1 MNLSA
6 LSIKNPVFA
15 WMLMFALL
23 FFGALSYRQMG
34 ISQNPDVDFPYVNVG
49 VDYVGAAPEVME
61 KDVVDPIEGVL
72 VSVEGIKK
80 ISSSARTGSANIS
93 VEFEL
98 DKDIDVAVQEVQTA
112 VARARRNLPDDVEPP
127 IVTKSNPEDRPIMWL
142 AVRSSEI
149 SRQELMHLVK
159 TRIADQFTT
168 LSGVSEVTL
177 GGYIEPALNVKVS
190 SEKLQEYALT
200 AGDIVNTIRTEH
212 VELPAGRVETA
223 EVEKVLRMQGEAMN
237 VEEFREIQIKKRG
250 GGANYVP
257 LKLSEVADIDE
268 GLEEVRRI
276 SRVMGS
282 NSVGLG
288 IRKQRG
294 ANTVEVGNLVKSK
307 AEIVREML
315 PEGVELSVNFDST
328 PYIEDSV
335 DELIFTLI
343 LAALLTAFVC
353 WTFLGN
359 LSSTLNI
366 VLAIPTSIVGTFII
380 INAMGFTLNSFTLL
394 GLTLAIGIVVDDAII
409 VLENIMRHREMGKG
423 KKEAALDGSKEILFA
438 VLATTAALVA
448 IFLPVT
454 FMQGIIG
461 KFFFE
466 FAATICVAVSLS
478 SVEALTLTPMRCS
491 KFLGTKNRTTKLGFL
506 FDKTLDMAKAFYEKL
521 LIKALNNRIKIVVI
535 SVIIFAVSLILI
547 TKIQKE
553 FAPSQDES
561 RLFIQYQTPI
571 ESSMQFTDKKMQV
584 IEDIIMAKDYTLRYF
599 VAIGGFGG
607 GQSNVAFMFLTLKD
621 LKDRPINPETNKYFT
636 QDQIAKD
643 IRESLK
649 DIKEVRTFVRASSS
663 SVIGGG
669 RGFQVEFSVRGPEW
683 AKLLSY
689 SEQIENKMRDSE
701 VFNDVNRGRVEAAPE
716 LWIRPDRLKAKELGV
731 SVSDIAETVR
741 VLYGGFPAAL
751 YSKGGQRYDVRVQ
764 LQDSER
770 DNLDSLSQLYVRNNR
785 GELVN
790 LSKVTQV
797 EEKYSTPT
805 ITREDRVRSIG
816 VSANPGEGYSQVQA
830 LQEAERIAGEILPK
844 GYYIVTSGATQ
855 TMQESFQS
863 LLITMILGIIVA
875 YMVLGSQFNSFL
887 DPFIVLLALP
897 FALSGALVALYISG
911 QTLNVYSMIGMI
923 LLMGIVKKNSILLV
937 EFTNQALQRG
947 NNVREALLEAC
958 PLRLRPILMTSFA
971 TIAAAIPAAVN
982 AGPGAETRIPMAYV
996 IIGGMFISTLFTL
1009 FVVPCVYSLASRF
1022 KSLEK

>member
-212 VELPAGRVETA
+212 VELPAGRVETS
-223 EVEKVLRMQGEAMN
+223 EVEKVLRMQGEAMS
-237 VEEFREIQIKKRG
+237 VEEFRDIQIKKRG

-257 LKLSEVADIDE
+257 LKLSEVAEIDE

-335 DELIFTLI
+335 DELLFTLI

-506 FDKTLDMAKAFYEKL
+506 FDKTLDVAKAFYEKL
-521 LIKALNNRIKIVVI
+521 LIKALNNRIKIIFV
-535 SVIIFAVSLILI
+535 SVIIFALSLILI

-621 LKDRPINPETNKYFT
+621 LKDRPINPETNKRFT
-636 QDQIAKD
+636 QDEIAKD

-683 AKLLSY
+683 AKLLKF
-689 SEQIENKMRDSE
+689 SEQIENNMRDSE

-716 LWIRPDRLKAKELGV
+716 LWITPNRIKAKELGV

-770 DNLDSLSQLYVRNNR
+770 DNLNSLSKLYVRNNR
-785 GELVN
+785 GELIN

-830 LQEAERIAGEILPK
+830 LQEAEKIAEEVLPK

-863 LLITMILGIIVA
+863 LLVTMILGIIVA

-947 NNVREALLEAC
+947 SSVREALLEAC

-1009 FVVPCVYSLASRF
+1009 FVVPCVYSLASKF
-1022 KSLEK
+1022 KSLDR

>member
-212 VELPAGRVETA
+212 VELPAGRVETS

-636 QDQIAKD
+636 QDEIAKD

-683 AKLLSY
+683 AKLLEY

-797 EEKYSTPT
+797 EEKDSTPT

-816 VSANPGEGYSQVQA
+816 VSANPGDGYSQVQA

-937 EFTNQALQRG
+937 EFTNQALQKG

>member
-1 MNLSA
+1 M
-6 LSIKNPVFA
+6 
-15 WMLMFALL
+15 
-23 FFGALSYRQMG
+23 
-34 ISQNPDVDFPYVNVG
+34 
-49 VDYVGAAPEVME
+49 
-61 KDVVDPIEGVL
+61 
-72 VSVEGIKK
+72 
-80 ISSSARTGSANIS
+80 
-93 VEFEL
+93 
-98 DKDIDVAVQEVQTA
+98 
-112 VARARRNLPDDVEPP
+112 
-127 IVTKSNPEDRPIMWL
+127 
-142 AVRSSEI
+142 
-149 SRQELMHLVK
+149 
-159 TRIADQFTT
+159 
-168 LSGVSEVTL
+168 
-177 GGYIEPALNVKVS
+177 KVS
-190 SEKLQEYALT
+190 SQKLQEYALT

-212 VELPAGRVETA
+212 VELPAGRVETS
-223 EVEKVLRMQGEAMN
+223 EVEKILRMQGEAMS

-268 GLEEVRRI
+268 GLEDVRRI

-282 NSVGLG
+282 NSVGLS

-409 VLENIMRHREMGKG
+409 VLENIMRHREMGKD
-423 KKEAALDGSKEILFA
+423 KKQAALDGSKEILFA
-438 VLATTAALVA
+438 VIATTAALVA

-491 KFLGTKNRTTKLGFL
+491 KFLGTKNRSTKLGFL
-506 FDKTLDMAKAFYEKL
+506 FDKTLDIAKAFYEKL
-521 LIKALNNRIKIVVI
+521 LIKALNHRLK
-535 SVIIFAVSLILI
+535 IIFTSIVIFAISLILI

-571 ESSMQFTDKKMQV
+571 ESSMQFTDKKMQI

-621 LKDRPINPETNKYFT
+621 LKDRPINPETKNYFT
-636 QDQIAKD
+636 QDEIAKD

-649 DIKEVRTFVRASSS
+649 DIKDVRTFVRASSS

-683 AKLLSY
+683 AKLLEF

-716 LWIRPDRLKAKELGV
+716 LWITPDRLRAKQLGV

-770 DNLDSLSQLYVRNNR
+770 DNLNSLSQLYVRNNR
-785 GELVN
+785 GELIQ
-790 LSKVTQV
+790 LSKVTKV

-805 ITREDRVRSIG
+805 ITREDRVRSIA

-830 LQEAERIAGEILPK
+830 LEEAEKIAGQILPK
-844 GYYIVTSGATQ
+844 GYYIVTSGASQ

-897 FALSGALVALYISG
+897 FDFSGALVALYISW

-923 LLMGIVKKNSILLV
+923 LLMGIVKNNSILLV
-937 EFTNQALQRG
+937 EFTKQALERG
-947 NNVREALLEAC
+947 NTVREALLEAC

-971 TIAAAIPAAVN
+971 TIAAAIPAAIN

-996 IIGGMFISTLFTL
+996 IIGGMFISTIFTL
-1009 FVVPCVYSLASRF
+1009 FVVPCVYSLASKF
-1022 KSLEK
+1022 KSLDK

>member
-112 VARARRNLPDDVEPP
+112 VARARRNLPNDVEPP

-212 VELPAGRVETA
+212 VELPAGRVETS

-636 QDQIAKD
+636 QDEIAKD

>member
-212 VELPAGRVETA
+212 VELPAGRVETS

-636 QDQIAKD
+636 QDEIAKD

-683 AKLLSY
+683 AKLLEY